1 MIICGYAVVIINEAL
16 AEWLRITPI
25 HANEEYRMAFLKK
38 NSMDKSWFEQHLRG
52 VTVSLDTDDLQNYGT
67 DWSKVRDPAP
77 TAVLF
82 PQHAEQVQQIVVC
95 ARKYGLALV
104 PSGGRTGLSGGAI
117 AADGEL
123 VLSLERMRA
132 LEPVC
137 QADATIR
144 VQAGVV
150 TATVQQ
156 QAAAAGL
163 FYGVDFAA
171 AGSSQ
176 IGGNIATNAGGIRV
190 LRYGLTRDQ
199 ILGLEAVTGT
209 GELLQLNH
217 GLIKNATGYDLRHLL
232 IGSEGTL
239 AVITAATLKLW
250 PHPGERQVL
259 LLALDSH
266 QALVPL
272 FIAARQALA
281 LSAFEFFT
289 HNCVRH
295 VCAHAGLAPPLQQ
308 AAKLYVLLECDAI
321 ADDHAAEFFEQVFD
335 QGLVSDGVISQSQQH
350 AQQLWQ
356 YRERISESIADLR
369 PYKND
374 IAVRIAAVPQLLQQ
388 LDELVRRYYPDFEVL
403 WYGHIGDGNI
413 HMNVLRPESM
423 QAADFKRQCEQVNEQ
438 VFACIQQLGGSISAE
453 HGVGLLKQPW
463 LHYSRSGTEI
473 ELMRQIKSLLD
484 PDGIMNPGKLL
495 SS

>member
-1 MIICGYAVVIINEAL
+1 MKSIDKA
-16 AEWLRITPI
+16 WLHDHLPDIQ
-25 HANEEYRMAFLKK
+25 ASLMA
-38 NSMDKSWFEQHLRG
+38 
-52 VTVSLDTDDLQNYGT
+52 DDLSTYGS
-67 DWSKVRDPAP
+67 DWSKLREPAP
-77 TAVLF
+77 SAVLF
-82 PQHAEQVQQIVVC
+82 PQTAEQVQQIVAC
-95 ARKYGLALV
+95 ANRDGLALV

-123 VLSLERMRA
+123 VLSLERMRRA
-132 LEPVC
+132 DPVNH
-137 QADATIR
+137 ADGSIR
-144 VQAGVV
+144 VEAGVV
-150 TATVQQ
+150 TASIQH
-156 QAAAAGL
+156 QAEIAGL

-199 ILGLEAVTGT
+199 VLGLEAVTGS

-259 LLALDSH
+259 LLAVAGH
-266 QALVPL
+266 QALLPL
-272 FIAARQALA
+272 FIAARQALS

-289 HNCVRH
+289 HDCVRH
-295 VCAHAGLAPPLQQ
+295 VCAHADLPPPLEQ
-308 AAKLYVLLECDAI
+308 AAEMYVLLECDAVDDEHI
-321 ADDHAAEFFEQVFD
+321 AGFFEQAFA
-335 QGLVSDGVISQSQQH
+335 QQLVSDGIISQSQQH

-356 YRERISESIADLR
+356 YRERISESIAGQR

-374 IAVRIAAVPQLLQQ
+374 IAVRVAAVPELLQQ
-388 LDELVRRYYPDFEVL
+388 LDELIQRHYPNFEVL

-413 HMNVLRPESM
+413 HMNVLKPETLSLP
-423 QAADFKRQCEQVNEQ
+423 AFKQQCEQVNEQ
-438 VFACIQQLGGSISAE
+438 VFDCIQRLAGSISAE

-463 LHYSRSGTEI
+463 LQYSRTQI
-473 ELMRQIKSLLD
+473 EVDIMRQIKSILD
-484 PDGIMNPGKLL
+484 PNGILNPGKLL
-495 SS
+495 

>member
-1 MIICGYAVVIINEAL
+1 MNSIDKA
-16 AEWLRITPI
+16 WLQ
-25 HANEEYRMAFLKK
+25 
-38 NSMDKSWFEQHLRG
+38 QHLPG
-52 VTVSLDTDDLQNYGT
+52 INASLEAADLASYGS
-67 DWSKVRDPAP
+67 DWSKLRAPAP
-77 TAVLF
+77 AAVLF
-82 PQHAEQVQQIVVC
+82 PEKTGQVQQIVEC
-95 ARKYGLALV
+95 ANHHGLALV

-123 VLSLERMRA
+123 VLSLERMRRSDA
-132 LEPVC
+132 VSH
-137 QADATIR
+137 ADASIR
-144 VQAGVV
+144 VEAGVV
-150 TATVQQ
+150 TASIQQ
-156 QAAAAGL
+156 RAEAAGL

-199 ILGLEAVTGT
+199 VLGLEAVSGS
-209 GELLQLNH
+209 GELLLLNH

-259 LLALDSH
+259 LLAVSGH
-266 QALVPL
+266 QALLPL
-272 FIAARQALA
+272 FIAARQALN

-289 HNCVRH
+289 HDCVRH
-295 VCAHAGLAPPLQQ
+295 VCAHAQLQPPLDQTAQ
-308 AAKLYVLLECDAI
+308 MYVLVECDAV
-321 ADDHAAEFFEQVFD
+321 ADEQVADFFEQVFE
-335 QGLVSDGVISQSQQH
+335 QQLVSDGVISQSQQH

-356 YRERISESIADLR
+356 YRERISESIAGHR

-374 IAVRIAAVPQLLQQ
+374 IAVRISAVPELLQQ
-388 LDELVRRYYPDFEVL
+388 LDELIQRHYPNFEVL

-413 HMNVLRPESM
+413 HMNVLKPESLSM
-423 QAADFKRQCEQVNEQ
+423 TAFKQQCEQVNEQ
-438 VFACIQQLGGSISAE
+438 VFDCIQRLAGSISAE

-463 LHYSRSGTEI
+463 LQYSRSKTEI
-473 ELMRQIKSLLD
+473 DIMRQIKSTLD
-484 PDGIMNPGKLL
+484 PGGILNPGKLL
-495 SS
+495 